1 MLCNENHRVGLAGFA
16 TGVRLLEEIGPV
28 EPGKRRD
35 RMLRQIKGVRSTGR
49 YTDIQDVLRQ
59 ALAELKRDGRS
70 DHPRAVLLM
79 TDGKVDLGRGEEA
92 DKASIAGIRGPLA
105 TEFIQAGVEIH
116 CIAFSSSA
124 DRDLLERLSE
134 ATGGLCVQG
143 DRDDELQRL
152 FLRLFEELAQPQT
165 VPITNNRVPLDLS
178 VREATFLI
186 THGGDGEPVR
196 LVQPDGRAITEKTS
210 DRFEGVRWFSA
221 PRYELVAV
229 ARPQEGVWRI
239 EPAMTTRDDRVI
251 VLTDVELQAGD
262 FNSMLRAGED
272 CPLTASLRSQGE
284 PVREPEM
291 LTRLAMQ
298 GTLQAGY
305 SQSVFPLED
314 DGSHNDGAAKDGV
327 FGGGFAAPDKPGA
340 YDIEIIARV
349 PPLERR
355 IVRTVKVADR
365 WFKVHALRKEVLR
378 AGEPM
383 TLTAEIVDPRLARAA
398 GEIDFVATV
407 LRPDGSQTTQAVIPL
422 SDVLFS
428 TAYYQT
434 SQKGSYRV
442 TVTGN
447 LTNPSG
453 GVSHDT
459 VGPLDFAVSD
469 AAPGP
474 LAVPPGPQK
483 VLAPPT
489 AVAARE
495 PAVPLATTPSP
506 PVEAADRVREPEGE
520 RGAEAAP
527 GPGLLSLAVQAGA
540 VIALLAIVGLFGL
553 RVMRSRGRRAAPREP
568 SMAALRKRAA
578 DIRRETFEKGME
590 GEPGPKSAEIAAA
603 PTVVEPVEA
612 PPPAMPPTVVG
623 AQGTP
628 LAIDSADI
636 IPAGDPGVVR
646 QNLAGQVLVEASAGV
661 DEGGGQP
668 AELAAAGVV
677 AESPASKPG
686 KSPAAQLDDSE
697 QDLLAEIMA
706 ETEEDKSEIMGE
718 SAGGGASAKIEPEE
732 GLTDSESELLT
743 EIMAEP
749 GAGESSA
756 GSEGLSEAESDLLDE
771 VMGEASAE
779 ESGLRTG
786 DRTPTIP
793 HERDRR
799 SDEDAINDILK
810 EIQGLMR

>member
-1 MLCNENHRVGLAGFA
+1 MRLARRSLLALCVVMGACAAAWAAPRRFDLMLLLDESGSMKQTDPQGARRDAARLFLMLCNENHRVGLAGFA

-49 YTDIQDVLRQ
+49 YTDIEEVLRQ

-92 DKASIAGIRGPLA
+92 DKASIAGIRGSLA
-105 TEFIQAGVEIH
+105 TQFIQAGVEIH

-210 DRFEGVRWFSA
+210 DRFEGVHWFSA
-221 PRYELVAV
+221 PRYELIAV

-284 PVREPEM
+284 VVREPEM
-291 LTRLAMQ
+291 LTRLTMQ

-305 SQSVFPLED
+305 SQSVFSLED

-327 FGGGFAAPDKPGA
+327 FGGGLATPDKPGA
-340 YDIEIIARV
+340 YDVEIIARV
-349 PPLERR
+349 PPIERR
-355 IVRTVKVADR
+355 IVRTVKVVDR

-378 AGEPM
+378 AGEPV
-383 TLTAEIVDPRLARAA
+383 TLTAEIVDQQMARAA

-407 LRPDGSQTTQAVIPL
+407 LRPDGSQITQEVIPL
-422 SDVLFS
+422 SDALFS

-434 SQKGSYRV
+434 SQKGAYRI

-447 LTNPSG
+447 LTDSSG
-453 GVSHDT
+453 RVLHDT

-474 LAVPPGPQK
+474 LAVPPGPQNL
-483 VLAPPT
+483 LAPPT
-489 AVAARE
+489 AVPAAE
-495 PAVPLATTPSP
+495 PAVSLAPTPSP
-506 PVEAADRVREPEGE
+506 PAGAAQGE
-520 RGAEAAP
+520 RDAEAAP
-527 GPGLLSLAVQAGA
+527 GPALLSVVMQAGA

-553 RVMRSRGRRAAPREP
+553 RVRRSRGRRAAPREP

-578 DIRRETFEKGME
+578 DIRRETFEEKPG
-590 GEPGPKSAEIAAA
+590 GEPAPKPGQIAAA

-612 PPPAMPPTVVG
+612 PPPAMPRTVVAAHG
-623 AQGTP
+623 RG
-628 LAIDSADI
+628 LAVESVNI
-636 IPAGDPGVVR
+636 IPARDPGAVR
-646 QNLAGQVLVEASAGV
+646 QNLAGQVLVEASAGA
-661 DEGGGQP
+661 DEGGDQA
-668 AELAAAGVV
+668 AEIVAAGIVG
-677 AESPASKPG
+677 ESPASKPG
-686 KSPAAQLDDSE
+686 KSRAPQLDDSE

-706 ETEEDKSEIMGE
+706 EAEEDKSEIMGE
-718 SAGGGASAKIEPEE
+718 SGGGKISAWKSCKACFILAAFSPP
-732 GLTDSESELLT
+732 
-743 EIMAEP
+743 M
-749 GAGESSA
+749 
-756 GSEGLSEAESDLLDE
+756 
-771 VMGEASAE
+771 
-779 ESGLRTG
+779 R
-786 DRTPTIP
+786 
-793 HERDRR
+793 
-799 SDEDAINDILK
+799 INNF
-810 EIQGLMR
+810 